1 MAPIDRTHSDT
12 LTSSSSF
19 STVSFRSDFAFSL
32 DHRDRNEVVDDECF
46 VPKSRQSTKL
56 SSKSKKRRLAEVH
69 AESAPD
75 DDGGVD
81 VKRSR
86 LETTIA
92 NMNHLSHHPH
102 GAMGLGSAG
111 ANSVKHGIEQSERGP
126 SKFAS
131 GTSSAST
138 SLSSRAPSIASLCN
152 LGNTCFL
159 NSVLYTLRFTPGFL
173 HNLHHLA
180 SDINHFHRAKRE
192 SNSLLSKTGKSKSS
206 GSLQN
211 GHSLTSVNVHSPVI
225 TSNIYDSD
233 ELELVVEVI
242 DQLHDLFKTLSNT
255 DEGAETRDPIAPSS
269 FLTAVGRLNPLFEGN
284 QQQDAHELLV
294 MILTI
299 LEDIKIPQEP
309 SSIDVQPS
317 SSSSSNTNLSSALSA
332 QEIPHQLSSS
342 LSKAPPI
349 PEKKSKT
356 KKSGKF
362 LPNGIGGPH
371 TGGGAS
377 LLANGNSHSMPS
389 VNNTSAKNTM
399 SSSNNDLAHIGRS
412 VSPNTNQHTSQGPHK
427 ASGENSSASSFP
439 TPNAASPPYVLPNFV
454 KENFEGKSVM
464 RTRCLECEASTYR
477 SETFTNIDVA
487 LTFEDEADADELS
500 GKDLFLKQIMMSE
513 TLRENN
519 KYWCEECSRLNEAQ
533 RSVQFELLPKVM
545 VLQLK
550 RFTAATGS
558 KSSYMSKI
566 NDHIP
571 TPFTLNCFCTQCMPH
586 TAAGYPPVHSA
597 HASNVKPRHIFKLY
611 AVIMHLG
618 ATLASGHYIAYV
630 KASSDSLWEYQQCQ
644 RAVSSAFSTTSS
656 SNGIAAGSKNGVN
669 GNNTAERKK
678 KSIMKFLRK
687 KDDSNIG
694 SSSPS
699 LPSSQASMSDFNH
712 SGLNSMNGSDSLPVP
727 TTCRSVNCCGVR
739 SLSAGMDTMSMKS
752 NSFHH
757 RSIDSSDSDLQSSSS
772 QTGCDP
778 DDLWLECD
786 DETIQPVSRKQFEDI
801 LNSRQGATT
810 TPYLLFY
817 QKC

>member
-1 MAPIDRTHSDT
+1 MRMAPIDRTHSDT

-19 STVSFRSDFAFSL
+19 STVSFRSDFAFSS
-32 DHRDRNEVVDDECF
+32 DHREPNELDDDSF
-46 VPKSRQSTKL
+46 VPKSRHSTKL
-56 SSKSKKRRLAEVH
+56 SSKNKKRRQAEIQGEGVQ
-69 AESAPD
+69 
-75 DDGGVD
+75 DGCSSI
-81 VKRSR
+81 KRRR
-86 LETTIA
+86 LENNS

-102 GAMGLGSAG
+102 GAMGLGPAG
-111 ANSVKHGIEQSERGP
+111 SNSIKHNVEQGERGS
-126 SKFAS
+126 SKFSS
-131 GTSSAST
+131 GTSSASA

-180 SDINHFHRAKRE
+180 SDISHFNRAKRE
-192 SNSLLSKTGKSKSS
+192 SSALLSKTGKSKSS

-211 GHSLTSVNVHSPVI
+211 GHSLTSVNGHSPAI
-225 TSNIYDSD
+225 TSNIYDSE

-255 DEGAETRDPIAPSS
+255 DEGAKTRDPIAPSS

-309 SSIDVQPS
+309 SSNDMQS
-317 SSSSSNTNLSSALSA
+317 SSSSSLSNTNLSSALSS

-349 PEKKSKT
+349 PEKKSKA

-362 LPNGIGGPH
+362 LPNGISGPH
-371 TGGGAS
+371 NGGGTS
-377 LLANGNSHSMPS
+377 LLSNGNSHSMPS
-389 VNNTSAKNTM
+389 VNNTSAKNSL

-412 VSPNTNQHTSQGPHK
+412 VSPYTNQHTSQGNPLTT
-427 ASGENSSASSFP
+427 GVTSSSSSFP
-439 TPNAASPPYVLPNFV
+439 APNAPPYVLPNFV

-597 HASNVKPRHIFKLY
+597 QASNVKPRHIFKLY

-644 RAVSSAFSTTSS
+644 RAASSAFSAASS
-656 SNGIAAGSKNGVN
+656 SNGIAPGSKNGVS

-687 KDDSNIG
+687 KDDSKNG
-694 SSSPS
+694 SSSPTVG
-699 LPSSQASMSDFNH
+699 SSQASISDINNTGMN
-712 SGLNSMNGSDSLPVP
+712 SLNGVDSLPVP

-752 NSFHH
+752 NSFHQ
-757 RSIDSSDSDLQSSSS
+757 RSIDSSDSDLQSSPS